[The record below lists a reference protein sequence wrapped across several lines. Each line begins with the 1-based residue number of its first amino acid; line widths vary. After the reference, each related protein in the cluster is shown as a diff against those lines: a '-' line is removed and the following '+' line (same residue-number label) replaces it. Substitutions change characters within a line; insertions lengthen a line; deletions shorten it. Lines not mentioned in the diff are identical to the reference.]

1 MKTLNVLLE
10 WTVLAVI
17 GLILLS
23 FFEQAMAA
31 NAQNQAAANRS
42 NALTSLLYQTG
53 SGILSIPGWNN
64 SNLKYAP

>member
-17 GLILLS
+17 ALFLLS
-23 FFEQAMAA
+23 FFEQAIAA
-31 NAQNQAAANRS
+31 NANAQANANRQ

-53 SGILSIPGWNN
+53 NGLLSFAGWNN
-64 SNLKYAP
+64 TSSHYAP

>member
-17 GLILLS
+17 AIFLLS
-23 FFEQAMAA
+23 FLESALASNTAAQAS
-31 NAQNQAAANRS
+31 ANRS

-53 SGILSIPGWNN
+53 NGILSNFGWNN
-64 SNLKYAP
+64 PSGKY